1 MGLHRR
7 SLPPVRG
14 ENSHRSSY
22 TLSRVNDGYTSP
34 GRCSVTKLLAVLAL
48 FISAGAGPH
57 PYRGGRWRLS
67 VRAPPG
73 GGTDITARSV
83 VPAIA
88 ENLGQPIVI
97 ENRGGAGGVV
107 GSEVVAKAA
116 PDGYTL
122 LMVYISHATNPTLVT
137 KLPYDT
143 ERDFTPITLISHEPT
158 VLVTHP
164 SNPAKS
170 LGEFIAWVKDASRA
184 GKLSYA
190 TDPGSAGFLAAELFL
205 QRIGA
210 KVQYIPYKGSGPAA
224 ADVVAGHVPYMW
236 SVISIVT
243 PYAKGGR
250 LEALATAAEK
260 RAAALPEV
268 PTAAEG
274 GLPDFAVSGWYA
286 LLAPAKTPK
295 GVIDRVNAE
304 AQKALKNEAVVQR
317 LANSGSIPIGAGPDE
332 LDKHIRAEIPRW
344 NKVLT
349 AAGVQPTN

>member
-1 MGLHRR
+1 MK
-7 SLPPVRG
+7 
-14 ENSHRSSY
+14 
-22 TLSRVNDGYTSP
+22 
-34 GRCSVTKLLAVLAL
+34 KLVAL
-48 FISAGAGPH
+48 IALVASAQAWAQYPTR
-57 PYRGGRWRLS
+57 PIRLI
-67 VRAPPG
+67 VPAAPG
-73 GGTDITARSV
+73 GGTDITARSF
-83 VPAIA
+83 VPQLA

-97 ENRGGAGGVV
+97 ENRGGAGGMV
-107 GSEVVAKAA
+107 GTEAAARSA

-122 LMVYISHATNPTLVT
+122 LMAYVSHATNPTLVR

-143 ERDFTPITLISHEPT
+143 LADFEPIALISHEPT

-164 SNPAKS
+164 SHPAKT
-170 LGEFIAWVKDASRA
+170 LAEFTAWVKENSRE

-190 TDPGSAGFLAAELFL
+190 TDPGSAGFLAAELYL

-243 PYAKGGR
+243 PYAKAGR
-250 LEALATAAEK
+250 LKPLATAATQ
-260 RAAALPEV
+260 RAPALPDV
-268 PTAAEG
+268 PTAAEA

-286 LLAPAKTPK
+286 LLAPAKTPRN
-295 GVIDRVNAE
+295 VIDRVHAE
-304 AQKALKNEAVVQR
+304 AARALKNEGVLHR
-317 LANSGSIPIGAGPDE
+317 LAASGSIPIGAGPE
-332 LDKHIRAEIPRW
+332 ETDKHIRSEIARW

>member
-1 MGLHRR
+1 
-7 SLPPVRG
+7 
-14 ENSHRSSY
+14 
-22 TLSRVNDGYTSP
+22 
-34 GRCSVTKLLAVLAL
+34 VTRIFAALAL
-48 FISAGAGPH
+48 SLAGFSAAAQYPQR
-57 PYRGGRWRLS
+57 PIRLI
-67 VRAPPG
+67 VPAAPG
-73 GGTDITARSV
+73 GGTDITARSF
-83 VPAIA
+83 VPALA
-88 ENLGQPIVI
+88 ENLGQPMVI

-107 GSEVVAKAA
+107 GTEVVAKSA

-143 ERDFTPITLISHEPT
+143 VRDFVPITLISHEPT
-158 VLVTHP
+158 VLVTNP
-164 SNPAKS
+164 SVPAS
-170 LGEFIAWVKDASRA
+170 TLGEFIAWVKEESRA

-243 PYAKGGR
+243 PYARGGR
-250 LEALATAAEK
+250 LKALATADK
-260 RAAALPEV
+260 QRAPALPDV

-274 GLPDFAVSGWYA
+274 GLADFAVSGWYG
-286 LLAPAKTPK
+286 LVAPAKTPRAM
-295 GVIDRVNAE
+295 IDRVHAE
-304 AQKALKNEAVVQR
+304 AAKALQSEAVRQR
-317 LANSGSIPIGAGPDE
+317 LAASGSIPIGGGPDE
-332 LDKHIRAEIPRW
+332 FGAHIKSEIERW
-344 NKVLT
+344 HRVLT

>member
-1 MGLHRR
+1 M
-7 SLPPVRG
+7 P
-14 ENSHRSSY
+14 
-22 TLSRVNDGYTSP
+22 
-34 GRCSVTKLLAVLAL
+34 KLVAVLA
-48 FISAGAGPH
+48 FFFVTAAAAQTYPSRPV
-57 PYRGGRWRLS
+57 RLI
-67 VRAPPG
+67 VPAAPG

-88 ENLGQPIVI
+88 DNLGQPIVI

-107 GSEVVAKAA
+107 GTEVVAKAA

-158 VLVTHP
+158 VLVTNP

-170 LGEFIAWVKDASRA
+170 LGEFIAWVKEESRA

-243 PYAKGGR
+243 PYAKAGR
-250 LEALATAAEK
+250 LKALATADK
-260 RAAALPEV
+260 QRAPALPEV
-268 PTAAEG
+268 PTAAEA
-274 GLPDFAVSGWYA
+274 GLPDFAVSGWYGIVG
-286 LLAPAKTPK
+286 PAKTPRN
-295 GVIDRVNAE
+295 VVDAVYTATVR
-304 AQKALKNEAVVQR
+304 ALKNDGVLSR
-317 LANSGSIPIGAGPDE
+317 LAASGSLPIGTGPDE
-332 LDKHIRAEIPRW
+332 FGAHIKSEIARW
-344 NKVLT
+344 NRVLIT
-349 AAGVQPTN
+349 AGVQPTN